1 NEASKA
7 PARILVVEDEAIT
20 AADLQERLIALGYA
34 IAGWSVT
41 GEKAIALAQIER
53 PDLVLMD
60 IMLKGRMN
68 GIEAAGAIRA
78 QMQVPVIFLTAN
90 TNDTVID
97 EAKTSEPFAYLLK
110 PFEERYL
117 KTNI

>member
-1 NEASKA
+1 RAAPLHADSRRALLSQRHGQRIHDHVFRFFKLMTKNTLNTKEASKA

-68 GIEAAGAIRA
+68 GIEA
-78 QMQVPVIFLTAN
+78 
-90 TNDTVID
+90 
-97 EAKTSEPFAYLLK
+97 
-110 PFEERYL
+110 
-117 KTNI
+117 